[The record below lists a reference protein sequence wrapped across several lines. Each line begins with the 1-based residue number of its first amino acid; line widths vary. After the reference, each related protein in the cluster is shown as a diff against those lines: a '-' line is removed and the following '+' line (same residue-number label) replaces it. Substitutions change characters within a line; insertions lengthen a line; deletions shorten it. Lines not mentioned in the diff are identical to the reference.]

1 MSNEMT
7 VDDEDA
13 IINRENKFHKHARE
27 VDIRAN
33 IKENVGLLF
42 IILVP
47 IIGMYYLLREKT
59 RGCLLDKNRSNS
71 MFSILVVSLLMTT
84 FEVMFVYWYNIQQ
97 VHNNVQE
104 KIGGRIGFREY
115 LFLKDAS
122 KDTPNVVHSE
132 FKKSYERNLQ
142 SITFIMMLPI
152 LLICIFMLSTLT
164 GCVSV
169 GYKDILGIIIN
180 VLLLIVVFSITFV
193 NLGMKQSA
201 PVDYGNIAD
210 TFDPYD
216 DVHRFQ
222 KYYDITSDKQVIG
235 IFGGLMAGILAF
247 IAIVY
252 SIK

>member
-1 MSNEMT
+1 MNLDTE
-7 VDDEDA
+7 DD
-13 IINRENKFHKHARE
+13 IINRENKYHKQPRE
-27 VDIRAN
+27 IDLRRN

-42 IILVP
+42 VILVP
-47 IIGMYYLLREKT
+47 IIGMYYMFRKKT
-59 RGCLLDKNRSNS
+59 RGCLLDKNRSNA
-71 MFSILVVSLLMTT
+71 MFNILVVSLLMTT
-84 FEVMFVYWYNIQQ
+84 FEVMFVYWYNIQN
-97 VHNNVQE
+97 VHNDIQE
-104 KIGGRIGFREY
+104 KIGNRLGFHEY
-115 LFLKDAS
+115 LFMKDVNN
-122 KDTPNVVHSE
+122 DIPNVLHSE

-142 SITFIMMLPI
+142 SITFILMLPI
-152 LLICIFMLSTLT
+152 LLICIFMLSSLT

-169 GYKDILGIIIN
+169 GYKDVLGIIVN

-201 PVDYGNIAD
+201 PVDYGKIAD
-210 TFDPYD
+210 TFDPYE

-222 KYYDITSDKQVIG
+222 KYYDIVSDKQVVG